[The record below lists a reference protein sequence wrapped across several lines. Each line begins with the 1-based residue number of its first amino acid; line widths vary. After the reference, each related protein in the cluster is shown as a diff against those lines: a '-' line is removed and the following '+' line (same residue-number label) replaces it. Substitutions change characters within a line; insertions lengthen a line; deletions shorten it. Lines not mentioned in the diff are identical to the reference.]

1 MGTAAPPNSNSENG
15 EVLEL
20 EDASYGK
27 KSRSFGTAR
36 KDPNSEL
43 TPTQAKRLAER
54 ESLRTSKFDA
64 VSSLFL
70 AVIMFLGVFVFML
83 FIVWLTMRMPVRV
96 KPLEPIIE
104 NAAGRADNAEGFER
118 DFEPPGAEE
127 VEELTEPTLQD
138 TIEAVTEA
146 VSSVAASLDTM
157 NTNATAST
165 SGTGKGDSRPPG
177 PEGEGED
184 IVPRFERWQL
194 NFTAK
199 NIKAYSQ
206 QLDFYDIEL
215 GAIGGTQGVDY
226 AKNLSTR
233 PVSRHDDDSQ
243 AEKRLYFM
251 WTTNSPLKSYD
262 IQLLGQAGITTGG
275 RQIIKFIPEQLENQL
290 AHTELEY
297 AATKGHNSV
306 TEIAKTIFQSKPS
319 GSGFAFEVTEQRYR
333 TKR

>member
-1 MGTAAPPNSNSENG
+1 MGSAAPPNSNPDTA
-15 EVLEL
+15 EVIDA
-20 EDASYGK
+20 EDAVVRK
-27 KSRSFGTAR
+27 KDGIGSSPSAVNAGLS
-36 KDPNSEL
+36 PI
-43 TPTQAKRLAER
+43 QAKRLAER
-54 ESLRTSKFDA
+54 EKLRTSKFDA
-64 VSSLFL
+64 VSSLFMAMIL
-70 AVIMFLGVFVFML
+70 FLGVFVLML
-83 FIVWLTMRMPVRV
+83 FIVWLTMRMPIRV
-96 KPLEPIIE
+96 KPIEPIIE

-138 TIEAVTEA
+138 TIEAVTDA

-157 NTNATAST
+157 NTNASAST
-165 SGTGKGDSRPPG
+165 AGSGKGDSRPPG
-177 PEGEGED
+177 PEGEGDD

-199 NIKAYSQ
+199 NIKGYSQ
-206 QLDFYDIEL
+206 QLDFYEIEL

-226 AKNLSTR
+226 ASNLSTR
-233 PVSRHDDDSQ
+233 PQSRHDDDSQ

-275 RQIIKFIPEQLENQL
+275 RQIIKFIPKELENIL

-297 AATKGHNSV
+297 AASKGHQSV
-306 TEIAKTIFQSKPS
+306 TEIAKTVFLSKPA
-319 GSGFAFEVTEQRYR
+319 GSGYAFEVIEQRYR
-333 TKR
+333 NPH

>member
-1 MGTAAPPNSNSENG
+1 MGTAAPPDANVSTSETSG
-15 EVLEL
+15 AEG
-20 EDASYGK
+20 AA
-27 KSRSFGTAR
+27 AR
-36 KDPNSEL
+36 KNRGIGSSSSAANAQLSPV
-43 TPTQAKRLAER
+43 QAKRLEER
-54 ESLRTSKFDA
+54 EALRTSKFDA

-70 AVIMFLGVFVFML
+70 ALVLFLGAFVFML
-83 FIVWLTMRMPVRV
+83 FIAWLTMRMPVRV
-96 KPLEPIIE
+96 KPIEPIIE

-138 TIEAVTEA
+138 TIEAVTDA

-157 NTNATAST
+157 NTNASAST
-165 SGTGKGDSRPPG
+165 AGSGKGDSRPPG

-199 NIKAYSQ
+199 NLKGYSQ
-206 QLDFYDIEL
+206 QLDFYQIEL

-226 AKNLSTR
+226 ASNLSTS
-233 PVSRHDDDSQ
+233 PKSRHDDDSQ

-251 WTTNSPLKSYD
+251 WTTNSPLKNYD

-275 RQIIKFIPEQLENQL
+275 RQIIKFIPKDLENIL

-297 AATKGHNSV
+297 AASKGHPSV
-306 TEIAKTIFQSKPS
+306 TEIAKTIFQSVPS
-319 GSGFAFEVTEQRYR
+319 GSGYVFEVTEQRYR
-333 TKR
+333 NAR